1 MSIAMS
7 GTMRLTALW
16 PWMAQTYRLD
26 AIAGTGGWSEVRCT
40 GDAVTTSDLRRDS
53 FLSALAEFHRLAA
66 GRRAA
71 FADITDWEDARSGR
85 GVAWWSLWDIG
96 NLRPFRDVYFLG
108 NGLLGSLTCQ
118 LLRKWDTDAVVF
130 RPFDLP
136 ATPPRCAR
144 PAVIHYFSAEPAS
157 SHWWRSTP
165 EGRDAIARIV
175 DWLRANAPGDLLWTA
190 NEGVREEMKGL
201 GLHGICERPM
211 LAGVNSYR
219 AVHWVAMIYSAKL
232 LPAEAT
238 AMRLFQLDRALI
250 RQSREFEALIQFGG
264 RGSIRD
270 PKCVE
275 PFHLAVYDQAQAE
288 FVAEHL
294 RKHSL
299 ASPVEVVAEDVG
311 ITRPVRQAAKPKSP
325 EGQVHARVLARERQR
340 KRRLLKRRL
349 AASVSQAGPGRE

>member
-1 MSIAMS
+1 
-7 GTMRLTALW
+7 
-16 PWMAQTYRLD
+16 
-26 AIAGTGGWSEVRCT
+26 
-40 GDAVTTSDLRRDS
+40 
-53 FLSALAEFHRLAA
+53 
-66 GRRAA
+66 
-71 FADITDWEDARSGR
+71 
-85 GVAWWSLWDIG
+85 
-96 NLRPFRDVYFLG
+96 
-108 NGLLGSLTCQ
+108 
-118 LLRKWDTDAVVF
+118 LLRKWDADAVVF

-157 SHWWRSTP
+157 SHWWKTTP

-175 DWLRANAPGDLLWTA
+175 GWLRDNAPEDLLWTA
-190 NEGVREEMKGL
+190 NDELRTEMKVL
-201 GLHGICERPM
+201 GLRGRAERPM
-211 LAGVNSYR
+211 LAGLNCYSD
-219 AVHWVAMIYSAKL
+219 VHWVAMIYSAKL

-250 RQSREFEALIQFGG
+250 RQSREFEALIQFAG

-294 RKHSL
+294 RKHGL

-311 ITRPVRQAAKPKSP
+311 ITRPVRQPAKPKSP

-340 KRRLLKRRL
+340 KRRLLKKRL
-349 AASVSQAGPGRE
+349 AASVSSTSSLRE